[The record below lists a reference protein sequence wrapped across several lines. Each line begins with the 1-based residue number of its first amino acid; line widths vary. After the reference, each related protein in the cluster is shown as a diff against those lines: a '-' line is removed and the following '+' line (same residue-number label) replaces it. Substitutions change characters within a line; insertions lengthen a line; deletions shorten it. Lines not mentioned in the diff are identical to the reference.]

1 ESLVDGIAGPLPDK
15 ANKNLN
21 MVITSGKRLANL
33 VNDILDL
40 SKLKHASIVLNT
52 RSVDI
57 HALADVVL
65 TLSKPLVGDKDLA
78 LVNAVPTTLPVV
90 AADEDRLLQIM
101 HNLVGNAIKFTDS
114 GSVRINAFVM
124 DEHVKISITDSGIG
138 IESDKFTA
146 IFDAFEQV
154 QDTTNR
160 AYGGTG
166 LGLSITRQL
175 VSLHGGTIEVRSVP
189 DEGSVFTFSLPLG
202 AHQHQTTSA
211 EQAIELAALPAVP
224 ASKHCVETTTY
235 KNTFEPSL
243 DGSRFRLLL
252 VDDEPINLQVLNNH
266 LSRHNY
272 QLIEANDGLQALEML
287 KNNGP
292 FDLVL
297 LDIMMPKLSGY
308 EVCKKIR
315 ETHSVSELPVIFL
328 TAQNQVDN
336 LVQGFAIGGNDHLT
350 KPVDKHEL
358 LARVETHLKL
368 HDINQNLEDK
378 VEQRTREILATQ
390 KKLILSEKLASLGTL
405 MAGVAHEINNPTN
418 FVSVCVHTLETD
430 LADCRAFIYQLAG
443 EDAEQS
449 VLDSFAA
456 QFDPLEKHLSM
467 LKDGSE
473 RIKTIVKDLKT
484 STHMNDE
491 DKTTAA
497 VTDIIQTTVNLIG
510 AKYKQQIQLLTEF
523 IDHPVISCYPAKLN
537 QVFMNLIVNACDAL
551 LLDEGKN
558 ESHKQVI
565 IGCRLKDSWVEITVK
580 DNGCGMDESTKN
592 QLFEPFFTTKGIDEG
607 TGLGLSISYDI
618 VQKHGGEL
626 TVESTLDIGTEF
638 TLMLPV

>member
-1 ESLVDGIAGPLPDK
+1 
-15 ANKNLN
+15 
-21 MVITSGKRLANL
+21 
-33 VNDILDL
+33 
-40 SKLKHASIVLNT
+40 
-52 RSVDI
+52 
-57 HALADVVL
+57 
-65 TLSKPLVGDKDLA
+65 
-78 LVNAVPTTLPVV
+78 
-90 AADEDRLLQIM
+90 
-101 HNLVGNAIKFTDS
+101 NLVGNPIKFTDS
-114 GSVRINAFVM
+114 GSVRINDFVM
-124 DEHVKISITDSGIG
+124 DEQVKISITDSGIG
-138 IESDKFTA
+138 IESDKLTA

-189 DEGSVFTFSLPLG
+189 GEGSVFTFSLPLG
-202 AHQHQTTSA
+202 AHQHQTTSV

-243 DGSRFRLLL
+243 DGRRFRLLL

-287 KNNGP
+287 NNNGP

-497 VTDIIQTTVNLIG
+497 VTDIIQTTVNLID
-510 AKYKQQIQLLTEF
+510 AKYKQQIELLTDF
-523 IDHPVISCYPAKLN
+523 IDHPIISCYPAKLN

-558 ESHKQVI
+558 EAQKQVI
-565 IGCRLKDSWVEITVK
+565 ISCRLKDSWVEITVK

-626 TVESTLDIGTEF
+626 TVESTLDIGTKF